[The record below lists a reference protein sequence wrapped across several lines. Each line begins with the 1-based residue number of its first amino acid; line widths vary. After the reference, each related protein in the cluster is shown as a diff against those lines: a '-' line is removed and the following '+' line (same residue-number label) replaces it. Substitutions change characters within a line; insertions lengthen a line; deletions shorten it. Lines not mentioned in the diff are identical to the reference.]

1 MLKGRS
7 ISIVTPSFEPG
18 GAERVAVNLADHY
31 SGEGMKVKLI
41 AFKGIG
47 PYLSQ
52 VPEGV
57 EIIDLG
63 LSSSRWG
70 FFKLL
75 RTLREHRTDLLISVL
90 RKTNTLVG
98 LTSYFFDIPT
108 MIFCE
113 ATTLDAVNRSSFL
126 SRSFYR
132 NLMRVTYRQADRV
145 ITGSTD
151 TKDHLLQYRIV
162 DGKKIAV
169 LGNPVLPD
177 NVDIMSLE
185 EIVHPWLSDRAFRTI
200 LSVGR
205 LHWLKNHRMLIS
217 AFAEVREKMDN
228 ARLIILGEGK
238 EKKWLME
245 FARSKKI
252 EDSIDFPGFQDNPYP
267 FYKNADVFVLTSNWE
282 GFGNVLVE
290 AMACK
295 VPVIS
300 TNCPG
305 GPREILQGGRYGTL
319 VEMDDVSG
327 LRDAILRVFTQ
338 PDQQQ
343 VEDARNRAMEY
354 TIENIAQNYIRGIAP
369 R

>member
-1 MLKGRS
+1 
-7 ISIVTPSFEPG
+7 
-18 GAERVAVNLADHY
+18 
-31 SGEGMKVKLI
+31 MKVRLI
-41 AFKGIG
+41 AFRAVG

-52 VPEGV
+52 VPEEV
-57 EIIDLG
+57 QIIDLG

-151 TKDHLLQYRIV
+151 TRDHLLQYRIV
-162 DGKKIAV
+162 DGRKIAV

-177 NVDIMSLE
+177 KVDSLQLK
-185 EIVHPWLSDRAFRTI
+185 EISHPWLSDTSFRTI

-205 LHWLKNHRMLIS
+205 LHRLKNHRMLIS
-217 AFAEVREKMDN
+217 GFAEVRN
-228 ARLIILGEGK
+228 GLITQGSLSWGKAGRKKVLWNMPGRSRSRIL
-238 EKKWLME
+238 
-245 FARSKKI
+245 
-252 EDSIDFPGFQDNPYP
+252 
-267 FYKNADVFVLTSNWE
+267 
-282 GFGNVLVE
+282 
-290 AMACK
+290 
-295 VPVIS
+295 
-300 TNCPG
+300 
-305 GPREILQGGRYGTL
+305 
-319 VEMDDVSG
+319 
-327 LRDAILRVFTQ
+327 
-338 PDQQQ
+338 
-343 VEDARNRAMEY
+343 
-354 TIENIAQNYIRGIAP
+354 
-369 R
+369 